1 MAELDPNLNRTPQ
14 EEQQEEKQPSY
25 TPASFEKRTA
35 TWMGIAYMVMLVFII
50 TFAISTGGNQLPG
63 TFPLFLVPVCI
74 AAAVIAV
81 YRQVKKVS
89 PLPLTILLLV
99 CCAAGVVLGLA
110 LGVPALVAALQ
121 NPYGL

>member
-1 MAELDPNLNRTPQ
+1 MAELDPNLNP
-14 EEQQEEKQPSY
+14 EQQENKPSY
-25 TPASFEKRTA
+25 TPAAFEKRTA
-35 TWMGIAYMVMLVFII
+35 AWMGIVYMVMLVFIV
-50 TFAISTGGNQLPG
+50 TFSISTGGHQLPG
-63 TFPLFLVPVCI
+63 TFPLFLIPVCV

-81 YRQVKKVS
+81 YRQAKKVA

-121 NPYGL
+121 NPYGM